1 MKRKFV
7 KRRKPIKPYMTAYLD
22 DGRGERIVVRIPV
35 DMRGSVPEEPK
46 VVIFER
52 KAYIQTSTRP
62 LTYVNVLGGKAKRI

>member
-1 MKRKFV
+1 M
-7 KRRKPIKPYMTAYLD
+7 RRKPVKPYTTAYLN
-22 DGRGERIVVRIPV
+22 DGKGNRIVVRIPIN
-35 DMRGSVPEEPK
+35 MRGPVPEEPK